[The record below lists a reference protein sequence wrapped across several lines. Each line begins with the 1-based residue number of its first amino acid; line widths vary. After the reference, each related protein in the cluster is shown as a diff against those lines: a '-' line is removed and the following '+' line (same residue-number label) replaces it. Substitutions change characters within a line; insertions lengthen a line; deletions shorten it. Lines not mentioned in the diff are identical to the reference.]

1 MDTMATKQFKAES
14 KRLLDLMINSIYTH
28 KEIFLRELISNA
40 SDAIDKL
47 YFRSLTDDTVQ
58 VKKKDLGIRLSLDK
72 DARTLTVSD
81 NGIGMTK
88 DELEQNLGTIA
99 KSGSLDF
106 KQNTQANS
114 KVDIIG
120 QFGVGFYSAFM
131 VAKKV
136 TVISRAHGEAGAW
149 KWESRGAEG
158 YTITPCEK
166 DACGTD
172 VILVIKDDEGEEHYS
187 EFLDDYRL
195 AGLVKKYSDYI
206 RWPIRMLREK
216 SRPIEGT
223 DQDENGNYKA
233 PEYESYTE
241 DETLNSMV
249 PLWKRDKKKV
259 TDEEYADFY
268 KQKFGDWAAPAKVIQ
283 SKTEGTATYNALLF
297 IPSRAPYNYYSKEYE
312 KGLQLY
318 ASGVLIMEKCADLLP
333 DHFSFVKGLVDSAD
347 LSLNISREMLQHTR
361 ELKVIAANL
370 EKKIKAELERMLK
383 DDREKYET
391 FYAAFGRQLKFGLVS
406 DYGMHKDLLQDLVE
420 FRSDKEGKD
429 ITLKEYCDAMPE
441 SQKHIYF
448 ATGDSAA
455 RLSQLPQTQLLRERG
470 FDVLLMTE
478 QVDTFIPQTLNTYA
492 EHEFRNILTDDLDL
506 ATEEEKKA
514 AEEKAKAF
522 QSGVD
527 FLKESLG
534 KKVKDVRVSTELG
547 SHAVTMVPDGGMSFE
562 MEKYMHTVDPSSDY
576 HCGRILEVNPEHP
589 LLQRLSESR
598 ESDPERAKKLAELL
612 YDQGLL
618 MANLPLEDPTAYTDL
633 VCELIG

>member
-1 MDTMATKQFKAES
+1 MNE
-14 KRLLDLMINSIYTH
+14 RYT
-28 KEIFLRELISNA
+28 A
-40 SDAIDKL
+40 
-47 YFRSLTDDTVQ
+47 
-58 VKKKDLGIRLSLDK
+58 LG
-72 DARTLTVSD
+72 VSD
-81 NGIGMTK
+81 
-88 DELEQNLGTIA
+88 
-99 KSGSLDF
+99 
-106 KQNTQANS
+106 
-114 KVDIIG
+114 KVL
-120 QFGVGFYSAFM
+120 AF
-131 VAKKV
+131 
-136 TVISRAHGEAGAW
+136 SEA
-149 KWESRGAEG
+149 
-158 YTITPCEK
+158 I
-166 DACGTD
+166 
-172 VILVIKDDEGEEHYS
+172 
-187 EFLDDYRL
+187 L
-195 AGLVKKYSDYI
+195 AGLKD
-206 RWPIRMLREK
+206 RF
-216 SRPIEGT
+216 
-223 DQDENGNYKA
+223 
-233 PEYESYTE
+233 
-241 DETLNSMV
+241 
-249 PLWKRDKKKV
+249 
-259 TDEEYADFY
+259 ADIDGIAEAN
-268 KQKFGDWAAPAKVIQ
+268 Q
-283 SKTEGTATYNALLF
+283 
-297 IPSRAPYNYYSKEYE
+297 
-312 KGLQLY
+312 
-318 ASGVLIMEKCADLLP
+318 
-333 DHFSFVKGLVDSAD
+333 
-347 LSLNISREMLQHTR
+347 
-361 ELKVIAANL
+361 LKVIAANL

-534 KKVKDVRVSTELG
+534 EKVKDVRVSTELG

>member
-1 MDTMATKQFKAES
+1 
-14 KRLLDLMINSIYTH
+14 
-28 KEIFLRELISNA
+28 
-40 SDAIDKL
+40 
-47 YFRSLTDDTVQ
+47 
-58 VKKKDLGIRLSLDK
+58 
-72 DARTLTVSD
+72 
-81 NGIGMTK
+81 
-88 DELEQNLGTIA
+88 
-99 KSGSLDF
+99 
-106 KQNTQANS
+106 
-114 KVDIIG
+114 
-120 QFGVGFYSAFM
+120 M
-131 VAKKV
+131 VAEKV
-136 TVISRAHGEAGAW
+136 TVISRRFGSDEAW
-149 KWESRGAEG
+149 KWESEGADG
-158 YTITPCEK
+158 YTMEPCER
-166 DACGTD
+166 AAAGSD
-172 VILVIKDDEGEEHYS
+172 VILTLKADTDEDKYS
-187 EFLDDYRL
+187 DYLSEYRL
-195 AGLVKKYSDYI
+195 RSLVRKYSDYI
-206 RWPIRMLREK
+206 RYPIRMEVSSQKLVNEPKEGEEPKYETVRE
-216 SRPIEGT
+216 E
-223 DQDENGNYKA
+223 Q
-233 PEYESYTE
+233 
-241 DETLNSMV
+241 TLNSMI
-249 PLWKRDKKKV
+249 PIWQKAKKDV
-259 TDEEYADFY
+259 TEEEYNNFYHEKFFDYEKPLSVLHFGVEGAVTYKALLYIPAKAPYDFY
-268 KQKFGDWAAPAKVIQ
+268 TRDYKA
-283 SKTEGTATYNALLF
+283 
-297 IPSRAPYNYYSKEYE
+297 
-312 KGLQLY
+312 GLQLY
-318 ASGVLIMEKCADLLP
+318 SSGVLIMENCADLLP
-333 DHFSFVKGLVDSAD
+333 EHFRFVRGVVDTQD

-534 KKVKDVRVSTELG
+534 EKVKDVRVSTELG

-589 LLQRLSESR
+589 LLQHLSESR